1 MSLILIC
8 LSIKCVKQVLFFGL
22 ENIISL
28 PIFPFIYLKER
39 GVERGREG
47 SKKRKIKMK
56 GGQERDRER
65 ETERDRERKR
75 ERRERKRKRER
86 EREKK
91 RERRERGGTSIYNHV
106 YVVLCL

>member
-65 ETERDRERKR
+65 KRDRERQREKKREKERDRERKR
-75 ERRERKRKRER
+75 ERE
-86 EREKK
+86 
-91 RERRERGGTSIYNHV
+91 ERGGTSIYNHV
-106 YVVLCL
+106 YVVLCF